1 MKIFTMFI
9 CLAAAMSP
17 TLVLAQ
23 KPASPAGGKT
33 SDIAMLSGCVS
44 ADPKARKTFTLSD
57 ATQDQTYRL
66 TGIDVRDYGRD
77 AEAIPCRGG
86 TISERECGGASGL
99 HRSDEGGDGGAQWT
113 GGQLASAA
121 HRVQGEERPHY
132 ARRLRGSVADIRQTP
147 GMSDIAVRPY
157 IFAGP

>member
-66 TGIDVRDYGRD
+66 TGIDVRDYVGRHVEVLG
-77 AEAIPCRGG
+77 ATQKRFRVVGG
-86 TISERECGGASGL
+86 LYPNANVA
-99 HRSDEGGDGGAQWT
+99 AQAGSIDPT
-113 GGQLASAA
+113 KAAMAA
-121 HRVQGEERPHY
+121 HSGPAANSPQPLIEFKVK
-132 ARRLRGSVADIRQTP
+132 SVRITP
-147 GMSDIAVRPY
+147 GACADQ
-157 IFAGP
+157 